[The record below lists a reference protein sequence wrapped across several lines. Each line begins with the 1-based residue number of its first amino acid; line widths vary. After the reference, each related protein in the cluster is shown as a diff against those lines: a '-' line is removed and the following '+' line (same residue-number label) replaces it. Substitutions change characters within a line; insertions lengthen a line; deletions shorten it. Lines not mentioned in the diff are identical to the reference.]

1 MGKNWCLT
9 YWSLSFYYI
18 WAVLWPNQQNGM
30 CAKRRLRSTWA
41 SAQSVQSLLCPHVK
55 LKSLAIIR
63 AHSEAADQTGWMPR
77 LIWVFAGRKGHFVG
91 FVMRRLILLC
101 LTCVNN
107 TDFCYFEAFYFLK
120 LSEKARLFI
129 YQCTCMSPF
138 IMFIMSYCRRVVI
151 LTFIFHDDVRVSLF
165 I

>member
-1 MGKNWCLT
+1 MFNILITFILLYLSRLT
-9 YWSLSFYYI
+9 TKPTKWYVHPAKTQINLGICPVWSESSLS
-18 WAVLWPNQQNGM
+18 
-30 CAKRRLRSTWA
+30 TWG
-41 SAQSVQSLLCPHVK
+41 K

-63 AHSEAADQTGWMPR
+63 AHNEASYQTGWMSR

-120 LSEKARLFI
+120 LSEKARVFMYL
-129 YQCTCMSPF
+129 CTCMSP
-138 IMFIMSYCRRVVI
+138 FIMSYCRRVVI
-151 LTFIFHDDVRVSLF
+151 LTFIFNDGLCVTLF